1 MPLEPIAVLDG
12 GDPTATTTYAAAPE
26 DDEVLRE
33 LRQYQTHEVERTH
46 EFDEYRDF
54 LKNAL
59 RPLGLYS
66 DEFLPD
72 AASTCYRVTFDH
84 ELVAIFRLTPAAPD
98 SALHHIIP
106 GAAGKSII
114 EVNNIAVDKA
124 FRGDLLLGIIL
135 RNCAVLSHTMG
146 FDFVAGVIRQEILS
160 WFTDFGTIPVRH
172 EPLHLL
178 GDETVNDFVTY
189 FRTDS
194 RECVDYAIT
203 RGYHYFHRKVT
214 MRNIKAD
221 MKRARR
227 RAADGELALH
237 G

>member
-12 GDPTATTTYAAAPE
+12 GNPTTTTTYAAAPE

-33 LRQYQTHEVERTH
+33 LRQYQTHEVAEAQ
-46 EFDEYRDF
+46 ELDEYRDF

-72 AASTCYRVTFDH
+72 IASTCYRVTFDS
-84 ELVAIFRLTPAAPD
+84 ELVAIFRLTPMAPD
-98 SALHHIIP
+98 STLHHIIP
-106 GAAGKSII
+106 GATGKSVL

-146 FDFVAGVIRQEILS
+146 FDFVAGVIREEILS

-178 GDETVNDFVTY
+178 GDDTVNDFVTY

-194 RECVDYAIT
+194 REYVDYAIT